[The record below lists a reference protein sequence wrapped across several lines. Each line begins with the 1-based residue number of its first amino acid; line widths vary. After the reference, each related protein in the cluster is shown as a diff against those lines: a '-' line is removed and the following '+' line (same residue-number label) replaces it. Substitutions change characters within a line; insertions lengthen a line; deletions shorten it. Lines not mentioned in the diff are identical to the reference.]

1 MSHQQHAG
9 TAAPITIEPY
19 LRVPLATS
27 PAWLAGNRIAFLE
40 NSTGLPQ
47 VWTTGLGAGEPI
59 PLTHLPNRIGALL
72 AAPDGT
78 RLVFGMDAGGDERQQ
93 LWSLTPDGAA
103 VALTDQPRV
112 IHTFGAFS
120 PDGRQFA
127 YASNA
132 RDDVHFD
139 IWTIELDRPTGARL
153 VMATDETLRPI
164 AWSPDGAS
172 LLVHRSNTHLD
183 NDLFLVPAGG
193 GEPVLLTPHTGE
205 AAIPFATFA
214 PDGRALYLLTNQ
226 DREFIAL
233 ARLDLATGD
242 REMLADPDW
251 DVEALAVAP
260 AGDRLA
266 YAVNIDGVST
276 ITLLELAEPDERQ
289 VSALPDGVVSGLT
302 WSPAGDVLA
311 FALSGPQYPSD
322 IWVTGLDGLARRVT
336 TAELGGLDRNAFVVP
351 ETIRFPSFD
360 GREIPAFWYQPG
372 DAGDGPWPVVVDV
385 HGGPEGQRRVE
396 FNPVIQFLLA
406 RGFAVLSTNVRGST
420 GYGKTFCHL
429 DDVERRMDAVAD
441 LDAANAWL
449 RSRPEVAA
457 DKLVVFGAS
466 YGGFMVLSSLTT
478 YPDHWA
484 AGVDVVGIANF
495 ITFFENTGPW
505 RRHLRSPEYGDP
517 EHDHDLLVAISPIHQ
532 AERIT
537 APLLVLHGRNDPR
550 VPLAEAEQIV
560 ARLQALDR
568 DVSLRIYDDEGHGL
582 IKLANR
588 IDGYG
593 AMADFLDR
601 VLST

>member
-1 MSHQQHAG
+1 MA
-9 TAAPITIEPY
+9 TAKQARHVAPVSVEPY
-19 LRVPLATS
+19 LRVPVATT
-27 PAWLAGNRIAFLE
+27 PAWLAGNRIAYLE

-47 VWTTGLGAGEPI
+47 VWLTSLGGGEPAA
-59 PLTHLPNRIGALL
+59 LTSLPNRIGALL
-72 AAPDGT
+72 AAPDGG

-93 LWSLTPDGAA
+93 LWSLTADGAA
-103 VALTDQPRV
+103 IPLTSEPGV

-120 PDGRQFA
+120 PDGRHFA

-132 RDDVHFD
+132 RDEVHFD
-139 IWTIELDRPTGARL
+139 ILIIELDRPAAPRL
-153 VMATDETLRPI
+153 VMATDETLRPL
-164 AWSPDGAS
+164 AWSPDGQS
-172 LLVHRSNTHLD
+172 LLVHRSNTYLD
-183 NDLFLVPAGG
+183 NDLFLVPATG

-205 AAIPFATFA
+205 AAIPDAAFA
-214 PDGRALYLLTNQ
+214 PDGQSLYLLTNQ
-226 DREFIAL
+226 DREFTAL
-233 ARLDLATGD
+233 ARLALATG
-242 REMLADPDW
+242 EPTLLAAPDW

-260 AGDRLA
+260 SGDWLA
-266 YAVNIDGVST
+266 FAVNDDGVST
-276 ITLLELAEPDERQ
+276 VTLLDLTGDDDRQ
-289 VSALPDGVVSGLT
+289 VSALPVGVVSGLT
-302 WSPAGDVLA
+302 WSPAGDLLA
-311 FALSGPQYPSD
+311 FALSGPQHPSD
-322 IWVTGLDGLARRVT
+322 IWVTGLDGLARRIT
-336 TAELGGLDRNAFVVP
+336 TAELGGLDRDGFVGP
-351 ETIRFPSFD
+351 ATTRYPSFD
-360 GREIPAFWYQPG
+360 GREIPAFWYRPTG
-372 DAGDGPWPVVVDV
+372 ASDGPWPVVVDV

-420 GYGKTFCHL
+420 GYGKTYCHL

-449 RSRPEVAA
+449 RARPEVVP

-466 YGGFMVLSSLTT
+466 YGGFMVLSSLTS

-495 ITFFENTGPW
+495 ITFFERTGPW

-517 EHDHDLLVAISPIHQ
+517 ERDHDLLVAISPIHQ

-550 VPLAEAEQIV
+550 VPLAEAEQLV
-560 ARLQALDR
+560 DRLRALDR
-568 DVSLRIYDDEGHGL
+568 DVTLRIYDDEGHGL
-582 IKLANR
+582 IKLANK

-601 VLST
+601 VL